1 MATLNQ
7 IEANRRNA
15 TLSTGPRTEAGLET
29 SSRNHF
35 TQGLYTR
42 QDYVKPEE
50 RELYKDFCEGHL
62 AELAPEGFLETTLAS
77 EIIGAAWRLRRC
89 SAAEG
94 TLADYATQDPLLDD
108 STEKNRRSIDRAR
121 ASANAQFH
129 RALNQLRKLQTE
141 RAVRLATHGHDLPGL
156 AESHKVEAARKKSA
170 PPPQPEPEEPGFD
183 EFIRR
188 DLNRYNVFRS
198 AKTELASN
206 CEAAEVPELPLEF
219 DSLDEAGQLQL
230 LAERREIE
238 EQYLAGA
245 FEDAA

>member
-1 MATLNQ
+1 MASLNQ

-29 SSRNHF
+29 SSRNHL
-35 TQGLYTR
+35 THGLYTR

-50 RELYKDFCEGHL
+50 LELYKDFCDGHL
-62 AELAPEGFLETTLAS
+62 DELAPEGFLETTLAS

-94 TLADYATQDPLLDD
+94 TLADYATEDPLLDEA
-108 STEKNRRSIDRAR
+108 TEKTRRSIDRAR

-170 PPPQPEPEEPGFD
+170 PAAQPEPEEFEPGFE
-183 EFIRR
+183 EFLRHDI
-188 DLNRYNVFRS
+188 DRYNRPPS
-198 AKTELASN
+198 RKTELASN
-206 CEAAEVPELPLEF
+206 CQAADADDFPLEL
-219 DSLDEAGQLQL
+219 DSLDEA
-230 LAERREIE
+230 A
-238 EQYLAGA
+238 
-245 FEDAA
+245 